1 MATRLELHTK
11 LCELLNSK
19 HAYFQPPANI
29 KMTYPCIV
37 YARSGMDQRNADDC
51 LYNYITRYELTY
63 IDPDPDS
70 DMPELILRNFPMSK
84 FDRSFTSDNLNHTT
98 FTLYY

>member
-1 MATRLELHTK
+1 MATRLELHTELCK
-11 LCELLNSK
+11 LLGSK
-19 HAYFQPPANI
+19 HAYFQPPSNI

-37 YARSGMDQRNADDC
+37 YARPGVYQRNANDC
-51 LYNYITRYELTY
+51 LYNCISKYELTY

-70 DMPELILRNFPMSK
+70 TIPELILKHFPMCK